1 MKNMDYYLPC
11 RLVTGKGC
19 VSEKGD
25 ILSALGRRC
34 LLVSGRHGAK
44 ASGALQDV
52 CALLA
57 RLGIAWELFD
67 EVEQNPLISTA
78 RRAGAAA
85 AGSGAEFVVGI
96 GGGSAL
102 DCAKMAAVFAHND
115 LPGDSIHTVQKRWE
129 RPPLP
134 IVLVGTTAGTGSE
147 INKYSVMTSDRTG
160 RKKSVGADCDYAS
173 VVFGDPKYTLSLP
186 YRYTVSTALDA
197 LAHASEGY
205 FSKAANEMTDAAALA
220 AVEHIVPTL
229 LALREDGPISWEQ
242 RENLYYGSLFGGMV
256 IAHIGTCC
264 CHAFGYYLT
273 EEFAVPHGTACAFFL
288 PDYLSRAKGLLPQ
301 KAERYERA
309 CGRTIE
315 TLGEAVRRIN
325 AYTPPPLTPD
335 ELAQV
340 AARRWTGP
348 GAGANQFLRTPGRF
362 GEAEI
367 REAFLHAFLSQ
378 S

>member
-11 RLVTGKGC
+11 RLVTGKDC
-19 VSEKGD
+19 VNEKGEV
-25 ILSALGRRC
+25 LSSLGRRC
-34 LLVSGRHGAK
+34 LLVSGRHGAL

-52 CALLA
+52 CALLK

-67 EVEQNPLISTA
+67 KVEPNPLISTA
-78 RRAGAAA
+78 RRAGALAA
-85 AGSGAEFVVGI
+85 EMGAGFVVGI

-102 DCAKMAAVFAHND
+102 DCAKMAAVFARND
-115 LPGDSIHTVQKRWE
+115 LPGDSVYTVQKRWE
-129 RPPLP
+129 HPPLP

-147 INKYSVMTSDRTG
+147 INKYSVMTSDLTG
-160 RKKSVGADCDYAS
+160 RKKSVGADCDYAR

-197 LAHASEGY
+197 LTHASEGF

-220 AVEHIVPTL
+220 AVERIVPV
-229 LALREDGPISWEQ
+229 LASLREDAPISWEQ
-242 RENLYYGSLFGGMV
+242 REDLYYGSLFGGMV
-256 IAHIGTCC
+256 IAHIGTCY

-273 EEFAVPHGTACAFFL
+273 EEYGAPHGTACAFFL
-288 PDYLSRAKGLLPQ
+288 PDYLSRAKELLPQ
-301 KAERYERA
+301 KAARYERA
-309 CGRTIE
+309 CGGTIE
-315 TLGEAVRRIN
+315 ALGEAVRRLN
-325 AYTPPPLTPD
+325 AYTPPPLSRE
-335 ELAQV
+335 ELSQV

-367 REAFLHAFLSQ
+367 RDTFLRVFLKQ